1 MKSINT
7 GLGFNLLNDLKDEKL
22 FSYFDDLTK
31 IEFDP
36 IETKNLEELINY
48 RKNIKLDIIKA
59 KYDKNEAMDEI
70 NNMER
75 TLIEERKKIWQNN

>member
-48 RKNIKLDIIKA
+48 RK
-59 KYDKNEAMDEI
+59 KY
-70 NNMER
+70 
-75 TLIEERKKIWQNN
+75 